1 MKNSEIHQRFEKS
14 EIRDFLSKSICDYY
28 KNLSELNN
36 KKNNNSYSNLTGFEY
51 TIRRCEDEI
60 EYQQKLLTITKNVNA
75 VISLIK
81 SLGWDEFDVSD
92 ETEKDSYMKTAMN
105 FIGTVEEY
113 YKLLNIIKQE
123 N

>member
-36 KKNNNSYSNLTGFEY
+36 EKNNNSYSNLTGFEY
-51 TIRRCEDEI
+51 TIRRCEDGI

-81 SLGWDEFDVSD
+81 NLGWQEFDVSD
-92 ETEKDSYMKTAMN
+92 ETEKDSYMKMAMN

-113 YKLLNIIKQE
+113 DKLLNIIKQE